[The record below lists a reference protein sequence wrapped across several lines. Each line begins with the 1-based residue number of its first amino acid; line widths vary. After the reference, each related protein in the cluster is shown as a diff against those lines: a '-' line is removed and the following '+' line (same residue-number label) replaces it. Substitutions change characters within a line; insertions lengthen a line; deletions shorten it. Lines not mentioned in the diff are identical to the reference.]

1 MAEEE
6 EAEEQ
11 EEGEALVA
19 PPPPPPS
26 LLRYLPVVLV
36 VLLIQAGGAYYVV
49 DKYFLQTD
57 DMGLSIA
64 EDDTGRPRT
73 IPEGDEPEASVDLG
87 EVIVNPRSFGARLL
101 VRAEVT
107 LGVAP
112 DDAAGEIESDLNV
125 DRVRDAVIFELGYAT
140 PEELNSREGREE
152 IKDRMKKRINDYLYE
167 GQVVRIYFSSF
178 LMQAMSGYKGR

>member
-6 EAEEQ
+6 TEEQ
-11 EEGEALVA
+11 EEEAVPVA
-19 PPPPPPS
+19 PSAPPPS
-26 LLRYLPVVLV
+26 LLKYLPVVLV
-36 VLLIQAGGAYYVV
+36 VLLLQAGGAYYVV
-49 DKYFLQTD
+49 DKYFLKTD
-57 DMGLSIA
+57 QMGLLIA

-87 EVIVNPRSFGARLL
+87 EVIVNPRSHGARLL

-112 DDAAGEIESDLNV
+112 DDAAGEIKSDLNI

-140 PEELNSREGREE
+140 PEELNSREGREVV
-152 IKDRMKKRINDYLYE
+152 KDRMKKRINNYLYE
-167 GQVVRIYFSSF
+167 GQVVQVYFSSF
-178 LMQAMSGYKGR
+178 LMQAMSGYKGQ

>member
-6 EAEEQ
+6 ETEEQ
-11 EEGEALVA
+11 EEGEAA
-19 PPPPPPS
+19 PPPS

-36 VLLIQAGGAYYVV
+36 VLLLQAGGTYYVV

-57 DMGLSIA
+57 EIGLLVA

-112 DDAAGEIESDLNV
+112 DDAAGEIKSDLNV
-125 DRVRDAVIFELGYAT
+125 DRVRDAVVFELGYAT
-140 PEELNSREGREE
+140 PEELNSREGRQV

-167 GQVVRIYFSSF
+167 GQVVQVYFRNF